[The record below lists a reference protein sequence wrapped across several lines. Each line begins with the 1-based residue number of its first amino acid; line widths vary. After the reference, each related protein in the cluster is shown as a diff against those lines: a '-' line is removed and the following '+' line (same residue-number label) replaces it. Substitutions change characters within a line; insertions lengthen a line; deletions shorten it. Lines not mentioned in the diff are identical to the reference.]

1 MNRISQCLLRDEKES
16 SNGNSFDSGLSLP
29 NRSAK
34 IKVVMPIATPAQY
47 RAMLDAAQKGGY
59 AYPAVNVTSITTIN
73 GALRAFAEAKCDG
86 IIQVSTGGGEFASG
100 TLVKEAAFG
109 AIVLAEAAHLL
120 AEKHNV
126 LIALHTDHCQ
136 PGKVN
141 SFLRPLLEASK
152 KRIAEGKGPLFQ
164 SHMLDASEL
173 PLDENIELSKGL
185 LKECADLGIILEV
198 EAGVVGGEEDGHDTS
213 GVAAEKLYTT
223 PADMLA
229 VYEALQPIG
238 RFLFAATFGNV
249 HGAYKPG
256 SVKLEPTI
264 LRDGQKVVT
273 DKHGAGAEMDLV
285 FHGGSGSEL
294 SDIRETLDY
303 GVVKMNIDTDTQYA
317 FTRPIVTH
325 ICQNIEGV
333 LKIDGEVGDKKQ
345 YDPRSY
351 LKKAEVSLAN
361 RLKEAAEDLR
371 ATGKTIFGTV

>member
-1 MNRISQCLLRDEKES
+1 MRFRLVQTLPVVY
-16 SNGNSFDSGLSLP
+16 GN
-29 NRSAK
+29 AA
-34 IKVVMPIATPAQY
+34 MPIATPAQY

-59 AYPAVNVTSITTIN
+59 AYPAINVTSITTIN
-73 GALRAFAEAKCDG
+73 GALRAFSEAKSDG
-86 IIQVSTGGGEFASG
+86 IIQISTGGGEFASG
-100 TLVKEAAFG
+100 TAVKDAAYG

-120 AEKHNV
+120 AEKYDV
-126 LIALHTDHCQ
+126 LIALHTDHCH
-136 PGKVN
+136 PKKVDP
-141 SFLRPLLEASK
+141 FLRPLLEASK
-152 KRIAEGKGPLFQ
+152 KRIAAGKGPLFQ

-173 PLDENIELSKGL
+173 PLAENLDLSKKL
-185 LKECADLGIILEV
+185 LKECAELDIILEV

-213 GVAAEKLYTT
+213 GVPAEKLYTT
-223 PADMLA
+223 PEDMVA

-256 SVKLEPTI
+256 AVKLKPTI
-264 LRDGQKVVT
+264 LRDGQKAVM

-294 SDIRETLDY
+294 SEIRETLDY

-333 LKIDGEVGDKKQ
+333 LKIDGEVGDKKT

-351 LKKAEVSLAN
+351 LKKAEAGLCERMKTACD
-361 RLKEAAEDLR
+361 DLR
-371 ATGKTIFGTV
+371 STGRTIFGTV